1 MTLIVAVRGKP
12 KERGVR
18 VLLDDGAQV
27 PVLSQHIATQLNI
40 PRWKHKE
47 PLSLQAWDSS
57 AAEGGVEYGGPV
69 VLRHREDHFTKL
81 SLELAPL
88 DDEVD
93 VLLPYWWLQQ
103 HRPEGFF
110 DGPNHVTFGST
121 YCKKHCT
128 SLAVQGQDWTHYFPS
143 SDGARGHS
151 TALSR
156 CCSTDPRGSA
166 TAPP

>member
-1 MTLIVAVRGKP
+1 MTLIVAARGKP
-12 KERGVR
+12 KERVVR

-27 PVLSQHIATQLNI
+27 PVLSQHIAIQLNI
-40 PRWKHKE
+40 PRWKHEE
-47 PLSLQAWDSS
+47 PLSLQAWDGST
-57 AAEGGVEYGGPV
+57 AEGGVEYGGPV
-69 VLRHREDHFTKL
+69 MLRHKEDHFTKL

-121 YCKKHCT
+121 YCKEHCT
-128 SLAVQGQDWTHYFPS
+128 SLAVQGKTGCIAS
-143 SDGARGHS
+143 LA
-151 TALSR
+151 
-156 CCSTDPRGSA
+156 A
-166 TAPP
+166 TAPGDIPQRFRDAAPLIPVDPQQRLP